1 MSFDDDDERRSSEAP
16 EDLGDTALDEALR
29 DDLDLLTAA
38 ERQSNDPGIA
48 LIVEMA
54 RRGEIDPWNIDIIV
68 VTDKYLAA
76 LARRSTQVGRM
87 APADLARSAKC
98 IFYAAALH
106 NMKARALAERHARA
120 LLAATETFDLDA
132 EGMAEL
138 ARRGLRPGDLPLL
151 YPDDGRGMLAPRER
165 RPRERALTLL
175 DLIAALRSLD
185 ERVAT
190 REALLAEMPVWD
202 SATAF
207 DECIGGSH
215 QDDIEQD
222 KADIRAEL
230 SLALLSSPGSCV
242 EDLALVKGRFHSRAQ
257 VFLALLSLAND
268 EEVDLDQESIYGRL
282 FVRIGARFGRPL
294 PKLEAAPEP
303 VAVAE
308 AEEE

>member
-1 MSFDDDDERRSSEAP
+1 VSFDDDDERRVSEA
-16 EDLGDTALDEALR
+16 DDSDAALDEALR
-29 DDLDLLTAA
+29 DDQDLLTAA
-38 ERQSNDPGIA
+38 ERQGNDPGIA
-48 LIVEMA
+48 LLVEMA
-54 RRGEIDPWNIDIIV
+54 RRGEIDPWNIDIID

-76 LARRSTQVGRM
+76 LARRSADGGRL

-120 LLAATETFDLDA
+120 LLAATETVDLDA

-151 YPDDGRGMLAPRER
+151 YPDDGRGILAPRER

-202 SATAF
+202 AATAF

-215 QDDIEQD
+215 QDDVEQD
-222 KADIRAEL
+222 KADLRAEL

-242 EDLALVKGRFHSRAQ
+242 EDRALQKGRFRSRAQ

-294 PKLEAAPEP
+294 PKLEAAEP
-303 VAVAE
+303 AAVAA
-308 AEEE
+308 AEED